1 MLRVFGDTVVGIL
14 DPTVESVD
22 IRGVRVI
29 GRGAFA
35 FSKIR
40 RVSISD
46 VEEIHS
52 RAFMDCDLLEEV
64 HIPSSV
70 KYISSYA
77 FSGSGLHTIHLPPN
91 IALGD
96 DVFFLSKL
104 SLVVCDTP
112 IMPDLLPRGC
122 RVVTTSK
129 YEALRKLGA
138 HRMGVPQSDL
148 MIRTKR
154 PKPMPRTSRHLEA
167 ARESRQAR
175 EPRQAKPRVRAPPKR
190 SKRVRTP
197 PRRRSKG
204 PRGGECTICLKP
216 SCVHLNMSRRLGAP
230 VMW

>member
-1 MLRVFGDTVVGIL
+1 MLRIFDDTVVGIL
-14 DPTVESVD
+14 DPNAESVD

-29 GRGAFA
+29 GKGAFA

-70 KYISSYA
+70 RYISSFA

-91 IALGD
+91 IALGK

-104 SLVVCDTP
+104 TLVVCDTP

-122 RVVTTSK
+122 RVVTTTK

-148 MIRTKR
+148 MIRTRR
-154 PKPMPRTSRHLEA
+154 PDPMPRTSRRLV
-167 ARESRQAR
+167 RKPR
-175 EPRQAKPRVRAPPKR
+175 EPKPKPKVRAPPKA

-197 PRRRSKG
+197 RRKPRRPPGEPKS
-204 PRGGECTICLKP
+204 GECTICLKP
-216 SCVHLNMSRRLGAP
+216 SCVHLNVSRRLGAP
-230 VMW
+230 LMW